1 MIRPE
6 IAARI
11 RETCDIGLADWYKRN
26 MQEVD
31 THYSF
36 YADHPKLKALVLDE
50 AQYIAD
56 VLNGRQEC
64 PHHHIKHHFVDINKM
79 VTKA

>member
-6 IAARI
+6 IAGRI
-11 RETCDIGLADWYKRN
+11 RETCDIGLAAWYKRN

-36 YADHPKLKALVLDE
+36 YADHAALKAMVVEE
-50 AQYIAD
+50 AEYIAEA
-56 VLNGRQEC
+56 LKNREEC
-64 PHHHIKHHFVDINKM
+64 PHHHIKHHIVNINKM
-79 VTKA
+79 VKEA